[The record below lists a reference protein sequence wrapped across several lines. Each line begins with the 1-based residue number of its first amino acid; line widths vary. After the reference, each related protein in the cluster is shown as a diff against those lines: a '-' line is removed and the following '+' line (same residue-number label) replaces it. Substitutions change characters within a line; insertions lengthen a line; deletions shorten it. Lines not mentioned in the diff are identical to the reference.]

1 MTPNDY
7 HVFISND
14 EREAFMSELEGYRV
28 WQEDA
33 DEDTLIL
40 QGHPGMG
47 DVLREKFCYNF
58 NECYNGTARDLWI
71 EHSFENGVW
80 NETYECDTHYDGT
93 GYRTV
98 TLDEFNELVEHL
110 NEED

>member
-1 MTPNDY
+1 
-7 HVFISND
+7 
-14 EREAFMSELEGYRV
+14 MSELEGYRV
-28 WQEDA
+28 WQDDA

-40 QGHPGMG
+40 QGHAGMG
-47 DVLREKFCYNF
+47 EVLREKFRYDF

-71 EHSFENGVW
+71 EHTFENGVW
-80 NETYECDTHYDGT
+80 KETYECDSHCDGA

-98 TLDEFNELVEHL
+98 TLEEFNELFEYI